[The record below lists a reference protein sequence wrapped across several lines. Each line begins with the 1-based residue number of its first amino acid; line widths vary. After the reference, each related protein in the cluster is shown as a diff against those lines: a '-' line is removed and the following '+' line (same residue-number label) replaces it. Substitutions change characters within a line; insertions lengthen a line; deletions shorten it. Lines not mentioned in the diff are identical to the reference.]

1 MSIRLEVS
9 SIFRVKID
17 GWYGKS
23 DENTEVY
30 VSRTNVP
37 HTIFVRTARGNFCAF
52 NDIQTG
58 RYKLAT
64 EVLKT
69 LAGSEK
75 AVWYRQGKRGDG
87 GAGTGTRRHC
97 WKQI

>member
-1 MSIRLEVS
+1 MYL
-9 SIFRVKID
+9 
-17 GWYGKS
+17 
-23 DENTEVY
+23 
-30 VSRTNVP
+30 
-37 HTIFVRTARGNFCAF
+37 VRTFLTPFLSVQLEEISVQF